1 MFVKPQTR
9 EDLQIQ
15 MNILKGNH
23 LMLKTRFNK
32 YFEGMKIKNSQ
43 DYTDL
48 IHSLRELYIWLHIG
62 VTTPGPE
69 NYYCGIFT
77 RGYQG
82 FEYCTI
88 ASLITTREMHLN
100 ENG

>member
-23 LMLKTRFNK
+23 LMLKIIFNK

-43 DYTDL
+43 DYTDS
-48 IHSLRELYIWLHIG
+48 IHSLRELHKAMAQVSMQLHVSDLRLKKIK
-62 VTTPGPE
+62 
-69 NYYCGIFT
+69 N
-77 RGYQG
+77 
-82 FEYCTI
+82 
-88 ASLITTREMHLN
+88 LMN
-100 ENG
+100 

>member
-1 MFVKPQTR
+1 MSATKIPINIKMFVKPQTR

-32 YFEGMKIKNSQ
+32 YFEGMKIQNSQ

-48 IHSLRELYIWLHIG
+48 IQSLRELHKAMAEVSMQLHVSDLRLKKIK
-62 VTTPGPE
+62 
-69 NYYCGIFT
+69 N
-77 RGYQG
+77 
-82 FEYCTI
+82 
-88 ASLITTREMHLN
+88 LMNLLN
-100 ENG
+100 D

>member
-1 MFVKPQTR
+1 MFKQQTR

-32 YFEGMKIKNSQ
+32 YYEGMKIQNPQ

-48 IHSLRELYIWLHIG
+48 IHSIRELHKAMAQVSMQLHVSDLRLKKIK
-62 VTTPGPE
+62 
-69 NYYCGIFT
+69 N
-77 RGYQG
+77 
-82 FEYCTI
+82 
-88 ASLITTREMHLN
+88 LMN
-100 ENG
+100 

>member
-1 MFVKPQTR
+1 MSATKIPINIKMFVKPQTR

-32 YFEGMKIKNSQ
+32 YFEGMKIQNSQ

-48 IHSLRELYIWLHIG
+48 IHSLRELHKAMAEVSMQLHVSDLRLKKIK
-62 VTTPGPE
+62 
-69 NYYCGIFT
+69 N
-77 RGYQG
+77 
-82 FEYCTI
+82 
-88 ASLITTREMHLN
+88 LMN
-100 ENG
+100 